1 MSSNAHADVR
11 NAQPFRF
18 THSNVQTTRVQRSGA
33 TVILS
38 TERKSSNKRTST
50 PPPMTPKRG
59 SGVSVSKQPIP
70 VSKQPIPLYHL
81 VRTRDASIIF
91 FEANKSDLL
100 CIPGSCQ
107 AAGWMKFSCDPGG
120 GSTKWT
126 PWRPI
131 ETPRVKMQSMRH
143 SDTTRGKE
151 LKMKV
156 MREMLS
162 RLINLFI
169 QTLMDQEELEV

>member
-1 MSSNAHADVR
+1 MNLKLRCTMSSNAHADVR

-33 TVILS
+33 TVTLS

-120 GSTKWT
+120 GSTKLVVNQVN
-126 PWRPI
+126 PM
-131 ETPRVKMQSMRH
+131 ET
-143 SDTTRGKE
+143 D
-151 LKMKV
+151 
-156 MREMLS
+156 
-162 RLINLFI
+162 
-169 QTLMDQEELEV
+169 